1 MLDGNPKVETQDE
14 GGEPAYVYYAKYN
27 VSTKS
32 GLLSLIGR
40 CTSGINMSDLLDTYA
55 NAAADLDALV
65 SVVRCY
71 Y

>member
-1 MLDGNPKVETQDE
+1 
-14 GGEPAYVYYAKYN
+14 VYYAKYN

-32 GLLSLIGR
+32 GLLNLIGR

-65 SVVRCY
+65 RAVYCY
-71 Y
+71 